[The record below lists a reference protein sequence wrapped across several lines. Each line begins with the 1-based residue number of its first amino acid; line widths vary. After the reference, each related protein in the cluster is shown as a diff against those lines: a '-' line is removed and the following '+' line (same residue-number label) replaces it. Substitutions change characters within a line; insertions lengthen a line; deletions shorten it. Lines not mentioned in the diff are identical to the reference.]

1 MHNNSIS
8 EPSKLII
15 IFSFQDQVYY
25 FYVIIYNV

>member
-15 IFSFQDQVYY
+15 IFSFYY
-25 FYVIIYNV
+25 FYVIIYNVQNF